1 MNIACCDARFPCSGY
16 TCATSRPR
24 APVCSFR
31 KCDKICVVHAGKV
44 VEEGAHEELMLA
56 PGGRYKALVN
66 SAAGGKAGDGLSSS

>member
-1 MNIACCDARFPCSGY
+1 
-16 TCATSRPR
+16 
-24 APVCSFR
+24 SFR